1 MKIPVWVETEVEVDI
16 TTEQIIDAI
25 NSLPEPESQ
34 QALMKALNLFANLI
48 RKIKDE
54 QIVKLSEGHR
64 KLIGEFL
71 DQQSK
76 RYCIAAP
83 LIPKQ

>member
-1 MKIPVWVETEVEVDI
+1 MKIPVWIETEVEVDI

-48 RKIKDE
+48 
-54 QIVKLSEGHR
+54 VNLPEGHR
-64 KLIGEFL
+64 KLIEE
-71 DQQSK
+71 K
-76 RYCIAAP
+76 
-83 LIPKQ
+83 